1 MIRLYPLLFFALG
14 MFTLLIQGCPAIAW
28 LTGSGRASKAPML
41 DSSAVFLARVEEIGL
56 NRAEIA
62 KLKADGLDT
71 YGKLA
76 FACNYVPGQAQEQPL
91 LDLCARICEVVPA
104 PPDRIPLIR
113 RIFFESYTL
122 AAADL
127 RTKLEKKDDDQPR
140 KLAQAERSAR
150 YTAQVTRLGG
160 LGLVGELEPSHTLV
174 DLVFQMLDD
183 NQMKYVRWEQCTK
196 RDQELM
202 GIRSDP
208 TWKPDAT
215 GVIREVRVQA
225 EVKADTSTDL
235 RLKYALQRRSLA
247 LDQARLVD
255 FSEMEK
261 WTQILLEAYTTAPIA
276 GHKKVSI
283 EQIQHAD
290 MELFKKIIKETRDRI
305 RPSGGVAPV
314 QQALRLAINA
324 PEIQLHLQP
333 LPGASAS
340 KRTNSE
346 EPEDAAA
353 PKRAKQATSEVERLK
368 RTIENLSGQVK
379 NLKGSPRAKQKGKGK
394 GGKSIPTP
402 HGTIRMP
409 PELIGQNATNGDG
422 EPICFSFNL
431 NGCRGAKAGQ
441 RCSKGWHVCAKPGC
455 DGHHSQRDHK

>member
-1 MIRLYPLLFFALG
+1 
-14 MFTLLIQGCPAIAW
+14 
-28 LTGSGRASKAPML
+28 ML

-235 RLKYALQRRSLA
+235 RSVPGSL
-247 LDQARLVD
+247 D
-255 FSEMEK
+255 SE
-261 WTQILLEAYTTAPIA
+261 
-276 GHKKVSI
+276 SSSSS
-283 EQIQHAD
+283 
-290 MELFKKIIKETRDRI
+290 
-305 RPSGGVAPV
+305 SG
-314 QQALRLAINA
+314 
-324 PEIQLHLQP
+324 
-333 LPGASAS
+333 
-340 KRTNSE
+340 T
-346 EPEDAAA
+346 
-353 PKRAKQATSEVERLK
+353 
-368 RTIENLSGQVK
+368 
-379 NLKGSPRAKQKGKGK
+379 
-394 GGKSIPTP
+394 GGK
-402 HGTIRMP
+402 
-409 PELIGQNATNGDG
+409 
-422 EPICFSFNL
+422 
-431 NGCRGAKAGQ
+431 
-441 RCSKGWHVCAKPGC
+441 
-455 DGHHSQRDHK
+455 